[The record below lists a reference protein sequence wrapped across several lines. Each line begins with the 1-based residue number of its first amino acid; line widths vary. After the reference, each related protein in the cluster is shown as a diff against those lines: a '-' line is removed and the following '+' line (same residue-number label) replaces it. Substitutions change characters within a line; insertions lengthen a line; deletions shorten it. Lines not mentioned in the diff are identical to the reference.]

1 MTAELSEQAKAL
13 LDGPTYVTLTTIA
26 KDGSPHSTLMWAER
40 DEDVVVFSTVVGRA
54 KELHLRG
61 NDKVGVSFFDP
72 QNPFAAVSIRGLAAV
87 SHDGGPEL
95 IQRLAQKYLGG
106 PYTFDEGTDNVRVIV
121 RVTPTQVHG

>member
-40 DEDVVVFSTVVGRA
+40 EGDVIVFSTVVGRA
-54 KELHLRG
+54 KELHLRH

-72 QNPFAAVSIRGLAAV
+72 QNPFAAVSVRGTAAV
-87 SHDGGPEL
+87 TREGGPEL
-95 IQRLAQKYLGG
+95 IQKLAQKYTGG
-106 PYTFDEGTDNVRVIV
+106 PYTYDDGTDNVRVVV
-121 RVTPTQVHG
+121 RVTPGRVFG